1 MSAARCSRSDATE
14 EAAEFE
20 MVGAFHMPNKDD
32 STRWDRRMVRSCV
45 RVLLASLVLLA
56 FLGLS
61 PASSLAQ
68 SSSAEDRILSA
79 DELRRVKGEPRTYF
93 YGKEFRYTI
102 ETESRTDHGG
112 ATFFSGHLDIAA
124 NGVRTLAIGK
134 PSPDRSNIPVRLMH
148 YQKNQGEP
156 HIDDD
161 PLLTYFEGT
170 DGRASHS
177 FLRKLLFDFEGRKA
191 VTSFGNA
198 SVGHLLPAFH
208 QDPLV
213 SLLVNDVALI
223 NGTERTNDVE
233 FVPMGDKLQTEWFE
247 HEADTKAIR
256 MSATDPGDQS
266 YVVFTSQPELLL
278 VERRE
283 SYPDGPL
290 QVDISELMTFDG
302 FRYPKKATYRAVT
315 PDGKSGY
322 ICSIEMLDI
331 SEIDVDSFEWIPP
344 WPAGTEWARI
354 KDGKRFHVPY
364 SDAQLAKIQQHGLAN
379 ARADAPSPESPKF
392 FYFNAGL
399 VVLILGLVAYRFWP
413 RSN

>member
-1 MSAARCSRSDATE
+1 MVVSAVSSADSPAVGLGNIRFRMSLILLMSLC
-14 EAAEFE
+14 F
-20 MVGAFHMPNKDD
+20 D
-32 STRWDRRMVRSCV
+32 STSM
-45 RVLLASLVLLA
+45 
-56 FLGLS
+56 
-61 PASSLAQ
+61 LAQ
-68 SSSAEDRILSA
+68 SPNAEKQLLSA
-79 DELRRVKGEPRTYF
+79 DELRRAQMIPRTYF
-93 YGKEFRYTI
+93 YGKQFRYTI
-102 ETESRTDHGG
+102 ETESRTEHGG
-112 ATFFSGHLDIAA
+112 ANFFSGHLDIAA

-134 PSPDRSNIPVRLMH
+134 PSPVRSYIPVRLMH
-148 YQKNQGEP
+148 FQKNQGEP

-278 VERRE
+278 LERRE

-354 KDGKRFHVPY
+354 KDGRRFHVPY
-364 SDAQLAKIQQHGLAN
+364 SDMQLAMIQQHALAN
-379 ARADAPSPESPKF
+379 ARANSPQSKTSWF
-392 FYFNAGL
+392 LFLN
-399 VVLILGLVAYRFWP
+399 LGLMSLIIGMTVYRFWP
-413 RSN
+413 RSETT

>member
-1 MSAARCSRSDATE
+1 MPAASFSFLAVVANAPFRKRIGPLACPIKHATTE
-14 EAAEFE
+14 
-20 MVGAFHMPNKDD
+20 K
-32 STRWDRRMVRSCV
+32 DRRAVRLV
-45 RVLLASLVLLA
+45 TWRVKASLIVLALVCLA
-56 FLGLS
+56 PSGL
-61 PASSLAQ
+61 LAQ
-68 SSSAEDRILSA
+68 SSNAEDRLLSA
-79 DELRRVKGEPRTYF
+79 DELRLAKAEPRTYF
-93 YGKEFRYTI
+93 YGKEFRYKI

-134 PSPDRSNIPVRLMH
+134 PSPGRSNIPVRLMH

-170 DGRASHS
+170 NGRASHS

-247 HEADTKAIR
+247 HEADPKAIR
-256 MSATDPGDQS
+256 MLATDPGDQS

-278 VERRE
+278 LERRE
-283 SYPDGPL
+283 SDPDGPL
-290 QVDISELMTFDG
+290 QVDVSELMTFDG

-331 SEIDVDSFEWIPP
+331 SEIDVDNFEWIPP
-344 WPAGTEWARI
+344 WPAGTEWIRK
-354 KDGKRFHVPY
+354 KDRKRFHVPY
-364 SDAQLAKIQQHGLAN
+364 SDSQLAKIQQHGLAN

-392 FYFNAGL
+392 FYLNAGL
-399 VVLILGLVAYRFWP
+399 VILILGLVAYRFWP